1 MFEKICEVTL
11 PIGKPF
17 KGSANSLS
25 LSLSLRK
32 VIHSFRETAD
42 NLANQTSESMV
53 ANLFLYYL
61 LELPVI
67 DAVEELP
74 DIAFQGI
81 DRPRI
86 IQA

>member
-1 MFEKICEVTL
+1 
-11 PIGKPF
+11 
-17 KGSANSLS
+17 
-25 LSLSLRK
+25 
-32 VIHSFRETAD
+32 
-42 NLANQTSESMV
+42 MV